1 MTTLKTIRDLIK
13 TKVEGLKDTGGVDI
27 FQNVYDYAVGDF
39 TKYPSAVILPIS
51 AEGVIL
57 TTKQNKRL
65 FKFEVSM
72 YQEQTPAGKTA
83 SEVNT
88 LMTTAID
95 EFIKAFDQDKNLN
108 FQVDYVSVV
117 KMAFSFRA
125 QTGPFVFAKFEVE
138 CEVLVQ
144 NY

>member
-13 TKVEGLKDTGGVDI
+13 TKVEGLKDSDGNII
-27 FQNVYDYAVGDF
+27 FQNVYDYAKGDF
-39 TKYPSAVILPIS
+39 TTYPTAVILPTE
-51 AEGVIL
+51 AEGEIM

-83 SEVNT
+83 QEVND

-95 EFIKAFDQDKNLN
+95 KFIEAFDQDKNLG
-108 FQVDYVSVV
+108 FQVDYVNVV

-138 CEVLVQ
+138 AQVLVQ

>member
-13 TKVEGLKDTGGVDI
+13 TKVEGLEANGVPI
-27 FQNVYDYAVGDF
+27 FQNVYDYAKGDF
-39 TKYPSAVILPIS
+39 TTYPSAVILPIE
-51 AEGVIL
+51 ADGEII
-57 TTKQNKRL
+57 TTRQNKRT

-83 SEVNT
+83 QEAND

-95 EFIKAFDQDKNLN
+95 EFIKAFDADKNLN
-108 FQVDYVSVV
+108 FQVDYVQVV
-117 KMAFSFRA
+117 KMTFSFRA
-125 QTGPFVFAKFEVE
+125 QTGPFVFAKFEVDAQ
-138 CEVLVQ
+138 VLVQ